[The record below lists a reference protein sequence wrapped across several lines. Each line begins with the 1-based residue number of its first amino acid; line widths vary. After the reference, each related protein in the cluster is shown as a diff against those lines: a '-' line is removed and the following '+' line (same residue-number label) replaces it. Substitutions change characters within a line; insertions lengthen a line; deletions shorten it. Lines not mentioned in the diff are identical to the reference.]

1 MKTVLFLFSV
11 IFISGLISCE
21 KPEEVT
27 EIKEYQGP
35 LKEADDI
42 ELFYTE
48 LTQVKTHVKAPK
60 VYEFQNLDREFPE
73 GIFIE
78 FYGETGKV
86 NATLRADKAFF
97 NKEEN
102 LWRGVGDVVIKNLEK
117 GQQLN
122 TEELFW
128 KPDQEKIFTEKF
140 VTIKEGEQ
148 VLYGTGLEAKQDF
161 SSYYIKKVE
170 GEFYLD
176 EEESN
181 DETPKLL
188 ERGEQ

>member
-1 MKTVLFLFSV
+1 MG
-11 IFISGLISCE
+11 FISCD
-21 KPEEVT
+21 KPEEIK
-27 EIKEYQGP
+27 EIKQYQGP
-35 LKEADDI
+35 LKEAENV

-48 LTQVKTHVKAPK
+48 LTEVKTHVKAPK
-60 VYEFQNLDREFPE
+60 VFEFENGNREFPE
-73 GIFIE
+73 GIYIE
-78 FYGETGKV
+78 FYGDNNKV
-86 NATLRADKAFF
+86 TSTLRANTAYYE
-97 NKEEN
+97 KEEN

-128 KPDQEKIFTEKF
+128 QPDKEKIFTEKF
-140 VTIKEGEQ
+140 VTIKESEQ

-176 EEESN
+176 EGSEEN
-181 DETPKLL
+181 
-188 ERGEQ
+188 